1 MFVAPQEEA
10 SEETRRG
17 WVPTKGSCG
26 QRLTLALAP
35 VGKEVAEMGDSG
47 YDVVESCIPNVFACS
62 L

>member
-1 MFVAPQEEA
+1 MFVALQEEA

-17 WVPTKGSCG
+17 WVPTKGSRG
-26 QRLTLALAP
+26 QRLTLALTL
-35 VGKEVAEMGDSG
+35 VGKEVVEIGDSG